1 MVLATLDEITRR
13 GLIES
18 GLPIHYYLEYMVHG
32 ATCLRELSFD
42 TLKIVNTV
50 ELPVDDYGAVDLPD
64 DFVDDVSCGFYG
76 SGVLQPL
83 PHQKYISPLRKY
95 DTTTAQFTKPLYPTN
110 GVIPT
115 NVNNVNSGNDL
126 FLGGLGIFWF
136 WNVSDFGEPT
146 GRFFGATGGTAI
158 GYKVIKE
165 RRQIQMSIGF
175 ERKSI
180 VLQYIS
186 NGQSVDSAS
195 QIDTQAIQTIRAWQE
210 WKRSGNANNDFSP
223 EAVSFY
229 NNKKRLRSRLSGLTL
244 VDIKN
249 TLRNGYTGA
258 VKN

>member
-1 MVLATLDEITRR
+1 MKLATLDTIVRR

-18 GLPIHYYLEYMVHG
+18 NLPMHYYLEYMIHG

-50 ELPVDDYGAVDLPD
+50 HLPVNDYGAVDLPE
-64 DFVDDVSCGFYG
+64 DFVDDVSMGFYA

-83 PHQKYISPLRKY
+83 PHINSISPIRNHNQQG
-95 DTTTAQFTKPLYPTN
+95 QFTHPSIPTN
-110 GVIPT
+110 YTTPT
-115 NVNNVNSGNDL
+115 NVNQVNSGNDL

-146 GRFFGATGGTAI
+146 GRFFGATGGTSI

-165 RRQIQMSIGF
+165 RRQIQLSVGF
-175 ERKSI
+175 ERKSV

-186 NGQSVDSAS
+186 DGQSIDNAS
-195 QIDTQAIQTIRAWQE
+195 QIDTQAIQCIRAWQE
-210 WKRSGNANNDFSP
+210 WKRTPGANNDYSA
-223 EAVSFY
+223 EAISFY
-229 NNKKRLRSRLSGLTL
+229 NRKKQLRSRLSGLTL

-249 TLRNGYTGA
+249 TLRNGFTAA

>member
-18 GLPIHYYLEYMVHG
+18 GLPIHYYLEYLTHG

-50 ELPVDDYGAVDLPD
+50 ELPVNEYGAVDLPD

-76 SGVLQPL
+76 DGVLQKL
-83 PHQKYISPLRKY
+83 PHQSYISPIRKY
-95 DTTTAQFTKPLYPTN
+95 DQTTYQFTKPGYPSTN
-110 GVIPT
+110 INP
-115 NVNNVNSGNDL
+115 NEVNNIYSGNEL
-126 FLGGLGIFWF
+126 FLGGLGVFWF
-136 WNVSDFGEPT
+136 WNINDFGEPT
-146 GRFFGATGGTAI
+146 GRFFGATGGTSI

-175 ERKSI
+175 ERRSV

-186 NGQSVDSAS
+186 NGQSVDTAS

-223 EAVSFY
+223 EAISFY

-249 TLRNGYTGA
+249 TLRNGYTGTI
-258 VKN
+258 KN

>member
-50 ELPVDDYGAVDLPD
+50 ELPVNEYGAVDLPD

-76 SGVLQPL
+76 DGVLQKL
-83 PHQKYISPLRKY
+83 PHQNYISPLRKY
-95 DTTTAQFTKPLYPTN
+95 NSKTSQFTKPGYPSN
-110 GVIPT
+110 NVDP
-115 NVNNVNSGNDL
+115 NDVNNIYGGNEL
-126 FLGGLGIFWF
+126 FLGGLGVFWF
-136 WNVSDFGEPT
+136 WNINDFGEPT
-146 GRFFGATGGTAI
+146 GRFFGATGGTSI

-175 ERKSI
+175 ERKSV

-186 NGQSVDSAS
+186 NGQSIDTAS
-195 QIDTQAIQTIRAWQE
+195 QIDTQAIQCIRAWQE

-223 EAVSFY
+223 EAISFY

-249 TLRNGYTGA
+249 TLRNGYTGTI
-258 VKN
+258 KN